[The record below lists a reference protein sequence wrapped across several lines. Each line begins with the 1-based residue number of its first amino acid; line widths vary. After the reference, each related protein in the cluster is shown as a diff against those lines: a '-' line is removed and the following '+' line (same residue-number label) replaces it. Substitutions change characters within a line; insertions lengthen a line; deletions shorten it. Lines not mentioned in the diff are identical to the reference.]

1 MALKNRTAI
10 ITGSSKGIGAAIA
23 IELAKQGCNTV
34 INYNSDS
41 EGAREVLRTIKTV
54 AGTDAIMVKAD
65 IGKYRD
71 VKKLFGEAVG
81 SFKKIDILV
90 NNAGI
95 AIWKPFLEITEEMWD
110 RTMDTNLKGTFMC
123 SQMAAKEMIKT
134 GGGAIV
140 NISSLGA
147 NGSMDCLVPYV
158 TSKGG
163 MTLLT
168 KALAV
173 ELAPYNIR
181 VNTIAPGTIDI
192 ERNRK
197 TDPDYPDDWI
207 PYIPMGRVGK
217 VKDITGPVVFLCS
230 EESSYITGQNIYI
243 CGGQTDYVP
252 MPRSGFAR

>member
-1 MALKNRTAI
+1 MALKDRTAI

-34 INYNSDS
+34 INYNSDR
-41 EGAREVLRTIKTV
+41 EGAREVLRKIRN
-54 AGTDAIMVKAD
+54 GTGADAIMVKAD
-65 IGKYRD
+65 VGKYKD
-71 VKKLFGEAVG
+71 VKKLIGKAVD

-95 AIWKPFLEITEEMWD
+95 AIWKPFLEITEEMWN

-123 SQMAAKEMIKT
+123 SQIAAREMIKT

-217 VKDITGPVVFLCS
+217 VEDITGPVVFLCS
-230 EESSYITGQNIYI
+230 EKSSYITGQNIYI

>member
-23 IELAKQGCNTV
+23 IELARQGCNTV
-34 INYNSDS
+34 INYNSDR
-41 EGAREVLRTIKTV
+41 EGAREVLRKIRTETG
-54 AGTDAIMVKAD
+54 ADAIMVKAD
-65 IGKYRD
+65 VGKYKD
-71 VKKLFGEAVG
+71 VKKLIEKAVG

-95 AIWKPFLEITEEMWD
+95 AIWKPFLEITEEMWN
-110 RTMDTNLKGTFMC
+110 RTIDTNLKGTFMC
-123 SQMAAKEMIKT
+123 SQIAANEMIKT
-134 GGGAIV
+134 GGGVIV

-163 MTLLT
+163 ITLLT

-173 ELAPYNIR
+173 ELAPHNIR
-181 VNTIAPGTIDI
+181 VNTVAPGTIDI

-243 CGGQTDYVP
+243 SGGQTDYVP

>member
-23 IELAKQGCNTV
+23 IELARQGCNTV
-34 INYNSDS
+34 INYNSDR
-41 EGAREVLRTIKTV
+41 EGARKVLRKIKTET
-54 AGTDAIMVKAD
+54 GTDAIMVKAD
-65 IGKYRD
+65 VGKYKD
-71 VKKLFGEAVG
+71 VKKLIEKTVN

-95 AIWKPFLEITEEMWD
+95 AIWKPFLEITEEMWN
-110 RTMDTNLKGTFMC
+110 RTIDTNLKGTFMC
-123 SQMAAKEMIKT
+123 SQIAANEMIKT
-134 GGGAIV
+134 GGGVIV

-163 MTLLT
+163 ITLLT

-173 ELAPYNIR
+173 ELAPHNIR
-181 VNTIAPGTIDI
+181 VNTVAPGTIDI

-243 CGGQTDYVP
+243 SGGQTDYVP

>member
-1 MALKNRTAI
+1 MALKNKTAI

-23 IELAKQGCNTV
+23 IELARQGCNTV
-34 INYNSDS
+34 INYNSDVD
-41 EGAREVLRTIKTV
+41 GAREVLRKIKNI
-54 AGTDAIMVKAD
+54 AGADSIMVKAD

-71 VKKLFGEAVG
+71 VKKLFREAAD
-81 SFKKIDILV
+81 SFKKIDVLV

-95 AIWKPFLEITEEMWD
+95 AIWKPFLEITEVMWD
-110 RTMDTNLKGTFMC
+110 RTIDTNLKGAFMC
-123 SQMAAKEMIKT
+123 SQAAAKMMIET
-134 GGGAIV
+134 GGGTIV

-230 EESSYITGQNIYI
+230 EESSYITGQNIYV

>member
-23 IELAKQGCNTV
+23 IELARQGCNTV
-34 INYNSDS
+34 INYNSDR
-41 EGAREVLRTIKTV
+41 EGAREVLRKIRTETG
-54 AGTDAIMVKAD
+54 ADAIMVKAD
-65 IGKYRD
+65 VGKYKD
-71 VKKLFGEAVG
+71 VKKLIEKAVG

-95 AIWKPFLEITEEMWD
+95 AIWKPFLEITEEMWN

-123 SQMAAKEMIKT
+123 SQVAAKMMIKT

>member
-23 IELAKQGCNTV
+23 IELAKQGCNIV
-34 INYNSDS
+34 INYNSDRD
-41 EGAREVLRTIKTV
+41 GAREVLRTIKTV
-54 AGTDAIMVKAD
+54 TGTDAIMVKAD
-65 IGKYRD
+65 VGKYKD
-71 VKKLFGEAVG
+71 VKKLFGEAVD

-95 AIWKPFLEITEEMWD
+95 AIWKPFLEVTEEMWN

-123 SQMAAKEMIKT
+123 SQVAAKEMIKT

-163 MTLLT
+163 ITLLT
-168 KALAV
+168 RALAV

-181 VNTIAPGTIDI
+181 VNTVAPGTIDI

-243 CGGQTDYVP
+243 FGGQTNYVT
-252 MPRSGFAR
+252 MPRAGFAR

>member
-1 MALKNRTAI
+1 MTLKDRTAI

-23 IELAKQGCNTV
+23 IELARQGCNIV
-34 INYNSDS
+34 INYNSDR
-41 EGAREVLRTIKTV
+41 EGAREVLRKIRNRTR
-54 AGTDAIMVKAD
+54 ADAIMVKAD
-65 IGKYRD
+65 VGKYKD
-71 VKKLFGEAVG
+71 VKKLIGKAVD

-95 AIWKPFLEITEEMWD
+95 AIWKPFLEITEEMWN

-123 SQMAAKEMIKT
+123 SQIAAREMIKT

-217 VKDITGPVVFLCS
+217 VEDITGPVVFLCS
-230 EESSYITGQNIYI
+230 EKSSYITGQNIYI

>member
-1 MALKNRTAI
+1 MALKDRTAI

-34 INYNSDS
+34 INYNSDR
-41 EGAREVLRTIKTV
+41 EGAREVLRKIRN
-54 AGTDAIMVKAD
+54 GTGADAIMVTAD
-65 IGKYRD
+65 VGRYKD
-71 VKKLFGEAVG
+71 VKKLIGKAVD

-95 AIWKPFLEITEEMWD
+95 AIWKPFLEITEEMWN

-123 SQMAAKEMIKT
+123 SQIAAREMIKT

-147 NGSMDCLVPYV
+147 NGSMDCLIPYV

-173 ELAPYNIR
+173 ELAPYN
-181 VNTIAPGTIDI
+181 
-192 ERNRK
+192 
-197 TDPDYPDDWI
+197 
-207 PYIPMGRVGK
+207 
-217 VKDITGPVVFLCS
+217 
-230 EESSYITGQNIYI
+230 
-243 CGGQTDYVP
+243 
-252 MPRSGFAR
+252 